1 MNFINSFTKLNEMET
16 VHQIERMHAYPSR
29 FYRLANILEKRP
41 EFIFVHKIENNFFNF
56 FDTSRFTYNSNN
68 IIFLLFFV
76 LILLIFSKIFRDQ
89 KKS

>member
-1 MNFINSFTKLNEMET
+1 MNFIDSFIKLNEMET

-41 EFIFVHKIENNFFNF
+41 EFIFVHKIENSFFNF
-56 FDTSRFTYNSNN
+56 FDTSRFSYKPNN
-68 IIFLLFFV
+68 LLFLIFFIFLL
-76 LILLIFSKIFRDQ
+76 LIFNKIFRDQ